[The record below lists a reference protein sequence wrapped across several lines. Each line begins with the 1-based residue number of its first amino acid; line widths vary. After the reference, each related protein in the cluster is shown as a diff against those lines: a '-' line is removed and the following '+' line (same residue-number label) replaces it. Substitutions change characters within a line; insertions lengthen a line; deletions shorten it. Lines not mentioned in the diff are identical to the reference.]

1 LRIEVAASPDSAAVR
16 KRETFAMNE
25 THATLDRLEKRI
37 EDQAARIDALYRML
51 ELRGILPCG
60 VDAAR
65 GDAMFDEELDALDLP
80 SWHETP
86 RPTPRFRVGEA
97 TGV

>member
-1 LRIEVAASPDSAAVR
+1 
-16 KRETFAMNE
+16 MNE

-51 ELRGILPCG
+51 ELRGTLPCT
-60 VDAAR
+60 VDAGQ